1 MAEFD
6 DNESIPTIEVGI
18 DYAFTCIAA
27 LAMTMDKAT
36 NKNVVGYQRARAAY
50 GHLCEQVNLIDPE
63 LIQDVFERQRLEK
76 EAFELMNPPN
86 TANPTV
92 NTVNTYTY
100 YMTHT

>member
-1 MAEFD
+1 MTEFD

-18 DYAFTCIAA
+18 DYAFSCIAA

-50 GHLCEQVNLIDPE
+50 GHLVEQANRLDPE
-63 LIQDVFERQRLEK
+63 LLLDVFKRQALEK

-86 TANPTV
+86 TVNPTV
-92 NTVNTYTY
+92 NTANTYTY
-100 YMTHT
+100 YITHT